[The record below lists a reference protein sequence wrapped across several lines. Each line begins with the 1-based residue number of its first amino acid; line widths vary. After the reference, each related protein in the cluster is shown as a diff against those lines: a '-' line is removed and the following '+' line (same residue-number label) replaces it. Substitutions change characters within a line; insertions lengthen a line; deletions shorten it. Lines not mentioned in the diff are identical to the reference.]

1 MRVKTTIKLSFD
13 LPEAVKPHEALI
25 RMATGLRAG
34 APEAVNVRVVMKRV
48 SIKEAKPRPIAIKAK
63 RRRP

>member
-13 LPEAVKPHEALI
+13 LPDVVKPHEALI

-34 APEAVNVRVVMKRV
+34 APEAVNVKVAMKRV
-48 SIKEAKPRPIAIKAK
+48 SVKDAKPRSIIIKSK
-63 RRRP
+63 RKRP